1 MSSKQKLPPLVRRP
15 WRGNYDVINRLVQ
28 RNAFAD
34 SGDTYLKQIAAINE
48 WDAMGQKTYRIELKI
63 NFAEDENH
71 SVMLTIAKQ
80 YARDLLG
87 SAMLLQDKTKP
98 GVVLFAEDSF
108 FNMDEIDLLDES
120 NNIHTP

>member
-1 MSSKQKLPPLVRRP
+1 MSYPRKLPPVARP
-15 WRGNYDVINRLVQ
+15 PRRGNQDIINSLV
-28 RNAFAD
+28 
-34 SGDTYLKQIAAINE
+34 
-48 WDAMGQKTYRIELKI
+48 QKTYRIELKI

-71 SVMLTIAKQ
+71 NVMLTIAKQ

>member
-1 MSSKQKLPPLVRRP
+1 MSYPRKLPPVVRP
-15 WRGNYDVINRLVQ
+15 LLRGNFDVINRLVQ

-71 SVMLTIAKQ
+71 NVMLSIAKQ

>member
-1 MSSKQKLPPLVRRP
+1 MSYPRKLPPVVRPPR
-15 WRGNYDVINRLVQ
+15 RGNHDIINSLVQ

-71 SVMLTIAKQ
+71 NVMLTIAKQ

-120 NNIHTP
+120 NNIHIP

>member
-1 MSSKQKLPPLVRRP
+1 MRRP

-87 SAMLLQDKTKP
+87 SAMLLQEKTKP